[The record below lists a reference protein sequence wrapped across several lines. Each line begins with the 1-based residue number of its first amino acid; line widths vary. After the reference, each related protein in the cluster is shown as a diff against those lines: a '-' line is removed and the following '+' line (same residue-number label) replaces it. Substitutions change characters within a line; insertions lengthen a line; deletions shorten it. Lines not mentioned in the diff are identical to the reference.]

1 MPDFMLLYALYVECA
16 SAHVGVYEYDNSGN
30 MKLVAVCKDFAQV
43 VGFFATHTSGEYVML
58 PR

>member
-1 MPDFMLLYALYVECA
+1 MPDFMLLYTLYVECG
-16 SAHVGVYEYDNSGN
+16 SAHVGVYECDNDT

-43 VGFFATHTSGEYVML
+43 IGFFATHTSGEYVML

>member
-16 SAHVGVYEYDNSGN
+16 STHVGVYKCGNDN

-43 VGFFATHTSGEYVML
+43 VRFFATHTSGEYVML